1 LLKSALKFVMLYWQT
16 VVFSRRIATEKIA
29 IPRTAIVRGPNH
41 PLCRLWRR
49 LRKARRGGEW
59 VRHGRRRQQ
68 RGGPQRSRASRAL
81 VASPTATLTTKA
93 EVYNAIF
100 NASISSQTC
109 YDLNG
114 NREAKNSANLG
125 NFLSD
130 NRIDTCTV
138 RTVCVQYLN
147 KTCPIALTPVPLAA
161 GHVPPSIR

>member
-1 LLKSALKFVMLYWQT
+1 VGPPWTSTAT
-16 VVFSRRIATEKIA
+16 TRRTTKKQGE
-29 IPRTAIVRGPNH
+29 PST
-41 PLCRLWRR
+41 
-49 LRKARRGGEW
+49 GGE
-59 VRHGRRRQQ
+59 
-68 RGGPQRSRASRAL
+68 PNSNSNDESRSRGLSERLKQYLASRKPQSGSSSKS
-81 VASPTATLTTKA
+81 VNSPNKNIDS
-93 EVYNAIF
+93 VYNAIF